1 MPSGFWNARAPAR
14 AKPQQDGAGNEQ
26 PQVAGTLLYQLDKRW
41 HDVGFTISIAWQYTP
56 PQYILRKK
64 IAAWDIPSR
73 KKPLLARVRRIK
85 GQAAAIERAL
95 EEGEECMA
103 VLQQIA
109 AIRGAVNGLMAEV
122 LEGHLREHLLLDD
135 AAAPEADPARQQ
147 EVDQV
152 MRIVRSYLK

>member
-1 MPSGFWNARAPAR
+1 MGHTV
-14 AKPQQDGAGNEQ
+14 KG
-26 PQVAGTLLYQLDKRW
+26 
-41 HDVGFTISIAWQYTP
+41 
-56 PQYILRKK
+56 
-64 IAAWDIPSR
+64 

-122 LEGHLREHLLLDD
+122 LEGHLREHLLDG
-135 AAAPEADPARQQ
+135 ATAPEQDPARQQ